1 MSVRRWV
8 TKVCLFPL
16 VVTNRL
22 NSCEVNSDPLSETSC
37 SGIPYEENHDWRR
50 YIVFVELVEVIG
62 ETSTHFENESIST
75 RNICLFVSAK
85 STHAGH
91 IQ

>member
-1 MSVRRWV
+1 MSVRIWV

-22 NSCEVNSDPLSETSC
+22 NSYEVNSDPLSETSC
-37 SGIPYEENHDWRR
+37 SVIPYGVNHDRIH
-50 YIVFVELVEVIG
+50 YIVFTELVEVIG
-62 ETSTHFENESIST
+62 ETSTHFEYESIST

-85 STHAGH
+85 STHVGH